1 MRHSLFSA
9 LIHGNC
15 VPIVKWGH
23 SARRQIRCSIDLT
36 DINRTSAIFALFLLM
51 AEVVKNFV
59 PFMETGNFTPVQ

>member
-1 MRHSLFSA
+1 MRHSLFAA

-15 VPIVKWGH
+15 VPIEKLGH
-23 SARRQIRCSIDLT
+23 SSLRQIRRSIGLT
-36 DINRTSAIFALFLLM
+36 GINRTSAIFALFLLM